1 MSFEGC
7 ESAFYKSFGTSS
19 DTSFPAAVLTGW
31 LGRGGQFDS
40 GAAVPTAGVVRGLVP
55 LGESPTPCLVPLFH
69 LHLEIMALH
78 LPLTGF
84 QICPLTWLDLH
95 SLEEPHAR
103 SQWKTGPE
111 PTSRTLTPTSLAHTP
126 AWRPESARLTRQRTP
141 TPATPVPWRAL
152 WDTPPHLPTLH
163 QSPSDGSR
171 ASEKSVLS
179 TRQNPRAEC
188 CHSRAKEQLLT
199 GARWGQVFKSMVA
212 GGTEHF

>member
-19 DTSFPAAVLTGW
+19 DTSCPAAVLTGW
-31 LGRGGQFDS
+31 PGRGGQSDS

-55 LGESPTPCLVPLFH
+55 RAESPTPCLVPFFH
-69 LHLEIMALH
+69 LHLETTALH

-95 SLEEPHAR
+95 SPEEPHAR

-126 AWRPESARLTRQRTP
+126 AWRPESARLTSSAPQHPQPQCHGGLCGKHRPTCPPCTKALRVGAGPQKRAFYPPGKPPEPNAAIREQRS
-141 TPATPVPWRAL
+141 
-152 WDTPPHLPTLH
+152 
-163 QSPSDGSR
+163 SP
-171 ASEKSVLS
+171 
-179 TRQNPRAEC
+179 
-188 CHSRAKEQLLT
+188 
-199 GARWGQVFKSMVA
+199 
-212 GGTEHF
+212 